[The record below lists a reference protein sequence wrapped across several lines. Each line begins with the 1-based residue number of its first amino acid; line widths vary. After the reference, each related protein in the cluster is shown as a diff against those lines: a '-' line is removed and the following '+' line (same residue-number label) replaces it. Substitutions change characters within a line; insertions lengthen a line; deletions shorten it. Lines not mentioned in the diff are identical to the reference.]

1 MALNFKFKIF
11 NLFLILFLCFS
22 TSVQAENFQNKVSV
36 LLGGYVTPIEGKEF
50 LPGVKDDGARKVA
63 STVALVQ
70 GKDVILIVDPGM
82 VADRALIE
90 NSLKKHNVA
99 SEEVTHIF
107 ISHHH
112 PDHTINIAMFP
123 NAEVVDFWAKYK
135 NDLWEDHPDNYE
147 IAPGITVMKTPG
159 HTKEDASL
167 IVKTAKGIYAF
178 THLWWFPNMG
188 PKVDPLAWNQNEI
201 EEHREKILK
210 IADWIV
216 PGHGAMFKNPK
227 K

>member
-1 MALNFKFKIF
+1 MVFNFKFKIF
-11 NLFLILFLCFS
+11 NIFLILFLCFS
-22 TSVQAENFQNKVSV
+22 TSVQAESFPNKVSV

-50 LPGVKDDGARKVA
+50 LPGAKDDGARKVA

-135 NDLWEDHPDNYE
+135 NDLWKDHPDNYE

-178 THLWWFPNMG
+178 THLWWFPDMG

-201 EEHREKILK
+201 EKHRERILK
-210 IADWIV
+210 IADWII